1 MDVTLLYVQQNDEL
15 RMCETIAFLKHDLL
29 EEVKM
34 HSIIVVFKPVYRRK
48 SLIDR
53 LKDHNNNNTMS
64 LADLTVITS
73 QYVNWSLRWLDE
85 LEHRH
90 ESGMCDCFRISTTTT
105 KFCKSF

>member
-1 MDVTLLYVQQNDEL
+1 
-15 RMCETIAFLKHDLL
+15 MCKTIALLKHDLL

-34 HSIIVVFKPVYRRK
+34 HCIIIVVFKPVCQSK

-53 LKDHNNNNTMS
+53 LKDHNDNTMS